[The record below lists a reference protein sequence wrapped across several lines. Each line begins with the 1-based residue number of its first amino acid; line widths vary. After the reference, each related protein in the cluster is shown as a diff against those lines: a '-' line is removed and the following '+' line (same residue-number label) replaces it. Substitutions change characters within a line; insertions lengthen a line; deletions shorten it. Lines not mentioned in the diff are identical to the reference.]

1 MANKSIHITTH
12 GDDWQVKT
20 TRNTKATKVCTT
32 QKECIDY
39 GKKQAQRH
47 DVELF
52 IHEKNGQIRKKNSY
66 GNDPRNI
73 KG

>member
-47 DVELF
+47 
-52 IHEKNGQIRKKNSY
+52 GQIRKKNSY